1 MQSSNE
7 YSAWMEITLTIPA
20 VLVEDCSVILFE
32 ETGRGTYKVDPE
44 TDLDGPQRVRG
55 FLPRDEAFRRQIIRL
70 KKRIASYFSFF
81 PEVRSPFWELRLIPS
96 ENWQDN
102 WKRNFKPLKLSPT
115 LVICPTWEE
124 YRPVGR
130 EKVLR
135 LDPGQAFGTGGH
147 ASTRLCLKVLESLGE
162 ETDLPRHPLTRVLDV
177 GTGTGILALAAALF
191 NARSVMAID
200 SDPLA
205 VAAARL
211 HVAINGFE
219 SIIRVEEGT
228 AESIQGGFSLIL
240 ANLTLADL
248 LPLAGVLRSLLS
260 PGGFLVLS
268 GILHSQAK
276 ELIRAFVLRRLTF
289 QCLYLEEEWAGVL
302 FSKEPGAY

>member
-1 MQSSNE
+1 MNSLNE

-20 VLVEDCSVILFE
+20 FQAEDCAVILFE
-32 ETGRGTYKVDPE
+32 ETGRGTYKVDPDAALE
-44 TDLDGPQRVRG
+44 GPQRVRG
-55 FLPRDEAFRRQIIRL
+55 FLPRDEAFRRKFIRL

-81 PEVRSPFWELRLIPS
+81 PEVPSPCWELRLIPS

-102 WKRNFKPLKLSPT
+102 WKRNFKPLRLSPS

-124 YRPVGR
+124 YRPEGE

-147 ASTRLCLKVLESLGE
+147 ASTRLCLRVLEGLSE
-162 ETDLPRHPLTRVLDV
+162 ETGHSRHPLTRVLDV

-191 NARSVMAID
+191 NARSVLAID

-219 SIIRVEEGT
+219 SIIRVQEGT
-228 AESIQGGFSLIL
+228 AESIQGVYSLIF

-248 LPLAGVLRSLLS
+248 LPLTGVLQSLLS

-268 GILHSQAK
+268 GILDSQAK
-276 ELIRAFVLRRLTF
+276 ELIRACVLRKLTF
-289 QCLYLEEEWAGVL
+289 LCLYLEEEWAGVL
-302 FSKEPGAY
+302 FSKEPGV

>member
-1 MQSSNE
+1 MNSRDE

-20 VLVEDCSVILFE
+20 DLAEECSVILFE
-32 ETGRGTYKVDPE
+32 ETGRGSYRVDPE
-44 TDLDGPQRVRG
+44 TDSDGPQRIRG
-55 FLPRDEAFRRQIIRL
+55 FIPRDEAFRRQLVGL
-70 KKRIASYFSFF
+70 KKRIAAYFSFF
-81 PEVRSPFWELRLIPS
+81 PELPSPCWELRLVPS
-96 ENWQDN
+96 EDWQDN
-102 WKRNFKPLKLSPT
+102 WKRNFKPLKLSPF

-124 YRPVGR
+124 YRPEGK

-147 ASTRLCLKVLESLGE
+147 ATTRLCLKVLEGLSEG
-162 ETDLPRHPLTRVLDV
+162 TDPLRHPLTRVLDV
-177 GTGTGILALAAALF
+177 GTGTGILALAAALY
-191 NARSVMAID
+191 NARSVLAID

-228 AESIQGGFSLIL
+228 AETVRGVYSLIL

-248 LPLAGVLRSLLS
+248 LPLAGVLQNLLS
-260 PGGFLVLS
+260 PGGLLVLS

-276 ELIRAFVLRRLTF
+276 ELIRAFVLRKLTF

-302 FSKEPGAY
+302 FSKEPEV

>member
-1 MQSSNE
+1 MNRFNE
-7 YSAWMEITLTIPA
+7 HSAWMEITLTIPE
-20 VLVEDCSVILFE
+20 VLAEDCSVILFE
-32 ETGRGTYKVDPE
+32 ETGRGTYQVDPE
-44 TDLDGPQRVRG
+44 TDSDGPQRNRG
-55 FLPRDEAFRRQIIRL
+55 FIPRDEAFRRQFIRL

-81 PEVRSPFWELRLIPS
+81 PEVPSPCWELRLIPS

-124 YRPVGR
+124 YRPEGR

-147 ASTRLCLKVLESLGE
+147 ASTRLCLKVLEDLSE
-162 ETDLPRHPLTRVLDV
+162 ETDPLRQPLTRVLDV

-191 NARSVMAID
+191 NARSVLAID

-211 HVAINGFE
+211 HVSINGFE

-228 AESIQGGFSLIL
+228 AESIQGVYSLIL

-248 LPLAGVLRSLLS
+248 LPLAGVLQSLLS

-289 QCLYLEEEWAGVL
+289 HCLYLEEEWAGVL
-302 FSKEPGAY
+302 FSREPVV

>member
-1 MQSSNE
+1 MNRFNE
-7 YSAWMEITLTIPA
+7 HSAWMEITLTIPE
-20 VLVEDCSVILFE
+20 VLAEDCSVILFE
-32 ETGRGTYKVDPE
+32 ETGRGTYQVDPE
-44 TDLDGPQRVRG
+44 TDSEGPQRIRG
-55 FLPRDEAFRRQIIRL
+55 FIPRDEAFRRQFIRL

-81 PEVRSPFWELRLIPS
+81 PEVPSPGWELRLIPS

-124 YRPVGR
+124 YRPEGR

-147 ASTRLCLKVLESLGE
+147 ASTRLCLKVLEDLSE
-162 ETDLPRHPLTRVLDV
+162 ETDPLRQPLTRVLDV

-191 NARSVMAID
+191 NARSVLAID

-211 HVAINGFE
+211 HVSINGFE

-228 AESIQGGFSLIL
+228 AESIQGVYSLIL

-248 LPLAGVLRSLLS
+248 LPLAGVLQNLLS

-276 ELIRAFVLRRLTF
+276 ELIRACVLRKLAF
-289 QCLYLEEEWAGVL
+289 HCLYLEEEWAGVL
-302 FSKEPGAY
+302 FSREPGV

>member
-1 MQSSNE
+1 MNSLNE

-20 VLVEDCSVILFE
+20 LQAEDCSVILFE
-32 ETGRGTYKVDPE
+32 ETGRGTYTMDPE
-44 TDLDGPQRVRG
+44 ADLDGPQRVRG
-55 FLPRDEAFRRQIIRL
+55 FLPRDEAFRRQFIRL
-70 KKRIASYFSFF
+70 KKRIAAYCSFF
-81 PEVRSPFWELRLIPS
+81 PEVPSPSWELRLIPS

-124 YRPVGR
+124 YRPEGR

-147 ASTRLCLKVLESLGE
+147 ASTRLCLRVLEDLSE
-162 ETDLPRHPLTRVLDV
+162 EIDHPRHPLTRVLDV

-191 NARSVMAID
+191 NARSVLAVD

-211 HVAINGFE
+211 HVAVNGLE

-228 AESIQGGFSLIL
+228 AESIQGVYSLIF

-248 LPLAGVLRSLLS
+248 LPLAGVLQNLLS
-260 PGGFLVLS
+260 PGGFLVMS

-276 ELIRAFVLRRLTF
+276 ELIRTYVLCKLTF
-289 QCLYLEEEWAGVL
+289 QCLYLEEEWAGLL
-302 FSKEPGAY
+302 FSKEPGA